1 VLNRLILLLGG
12 GQSLASWLEVIV
24 QLYQRFK
31 EHQLTALAAQLTFYL
46 VLAFFPFL
54 IFLITLLSY
63 FPVANDMPLDQL
75 ASIMPWD
82 AYVQVRKIIEET
94 LQARS
99 NTLLSI
105 GMIITIWAASTGV
118 SALISGINKAH
129 CDKETRSFWKVR
141 GLSLLFTL
149 GLALIILFALV
160 MLVLGRIMG
169 ESLFATLG
177 ADHYFTRIWRYLRY
191 LIPLVTMLLVFN
203 LLYRFSPNLRLSSR
217 EVLPGSILAS
227 LGWIITSSVFAWY
240 VEHFADYTL
249 IYGSLGGIIILLIW
263 LYLSSVV
270 ILVGGE
276 LNAVLR
282 SAAGSSG

>member
-1 VLNRLILLLGG
+1 
-12 GQSLASWLEVIV
+12 LALWLEVTV

-31 EHQLTALAAQLTFYL
+31 EHDLTALAAQLTFYL

-63 FPVANDMPLDQL
+63 FPVANDLPLDQL
-75 ASIMPWD
+75 AGILPWD
-82 AYVQVRKIIEET
+82 AYVQVRSIIEET

-99 NTLLSI
+99 HTLLSI

-118 SALISGINKAH
+118 SALIHGINQAH
-129 CDKETRSFWKVR
+129 CDKENRSFWKVR

-149 GLALIILFALV
+149 ALALIILFALV

-169 ESLFATLG
+169 ESLFSLLG

-191 LIPLVTMLLVFN
+191 LIPMITMLLVFN
-203 LLYRFSPNLRLSSR
+203 LLYRFSPNLKLNSR
-217 EVLPGSILAS
+217 EALPGSILAS
-227 LGWIITSSVFAWY
+227 LGWIATSSVFAWY

-249 IYGSLGGIIILLIW
+249 IYGSLGGIVILLIW

-270 ILVGGE
+270 ILLGGE

-282 SAAGSSG
+282 RITQLN